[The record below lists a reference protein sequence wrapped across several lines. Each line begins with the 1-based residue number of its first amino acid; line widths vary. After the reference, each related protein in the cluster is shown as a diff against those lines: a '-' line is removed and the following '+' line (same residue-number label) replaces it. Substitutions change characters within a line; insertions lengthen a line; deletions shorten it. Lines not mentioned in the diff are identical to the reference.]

1 MDLQGCR
8 GLLAISPRGDLA
20 DLADRWDRGD
30 DVEATLAKRA
40 GARKVFDAALV
51 PDRGGHRGVARM
63 RAGVAEGPRMRAV
76 GRRGRLVGADQ
87 AEVVA

>member
-1 MDLQGCR
+1 
-8 GLLAISPRGDLA
+8 
-20 DLADRWDRGD
+20 
-30 DVEATLAKRA
+30 VEATLAKRA
-40 GARKVFDAALV
+40 GARKVFDAARV